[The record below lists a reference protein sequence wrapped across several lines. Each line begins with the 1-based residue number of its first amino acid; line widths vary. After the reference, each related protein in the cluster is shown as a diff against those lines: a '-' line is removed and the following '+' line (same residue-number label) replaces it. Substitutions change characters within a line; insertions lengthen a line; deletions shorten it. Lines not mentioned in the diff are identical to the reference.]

1 MTGLGIALLLAGV
14 ILVVAEAHVAAGGVL
29 GAVGVAAAVGGT
41 VLAVDGAGGG
51 IALSVVL
58 AAVVAVIGAA
68 LLIGVA
74 RTVGR
79 TLPRRPRSGREA
91 MIGERGVARAA
102 IAEGPGR
109 VLVEGSLWNA
119 RNCDPEH
126 PIEAGDPV
134 VVVNVDGLTLIVRRA
149 EPWELN
155 P

>member
-14 ILVVAEAHVAAGGVL
+14 ILAVAEAHVAAGGIL
-29 GAVGVAAAVGGT
+29 GAIGVAAAVAGT

-58 AAVVAVIGAA
+58 AAVVAAVGAG
-68 LLIGVA
+68 LLVGVA

-79 TLPRRPRSGREA
+79 TLPRRVRSGREA
-91 MIGERGVARAA
+91 LIGTRGVARAPIGPA
-102 IAEGPGR
+102 PGR
-109 VLVEGSLWNA
+109 VLAEGSLWNA
-119 RNCDPEH
+119 RTCEPEH

-134 VVVNVDGLTLIVRRA
+134 VVVDVDGLTLIVRRA
-149 EPWELN
+149 EPWELT